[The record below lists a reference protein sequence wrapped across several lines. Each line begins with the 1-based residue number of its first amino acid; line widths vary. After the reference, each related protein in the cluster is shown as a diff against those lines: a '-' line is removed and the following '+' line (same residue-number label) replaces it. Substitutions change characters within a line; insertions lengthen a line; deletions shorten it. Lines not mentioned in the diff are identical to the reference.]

1 MSKCLYCY
9 KELEPGEVDFHKSC
23 CRKFFGTH
31 TAPSLDY
38 TRAQMDE
45 LAAQVIRSQ
54 TTLTGVQPK
63 LSLNLDKH
71 KDSQKLTIVG
81 LWGDYIFKP
90 QTERFAMLPEIEDLT
105 MHLAEIAKIKIVPH
119 TLIRMKDGS
128 IGYLTKRIDR
138 KADGE
143 KIAMEDM
150 CQLTERQTE
159 HKYRSSYEQIGKA
172 IRKYSTNAQLDM
184 VDFLELVYFSW
195 LTGNNDMHLKNFS
208 LYSPAGEPV
217 LTPAYDLLN
226 AAISNPVDDEELA
239 LNLNGK
245 KKRMK
250 DADFRNAYRTCG
262 VPEIVFDR
270 VKKKYVDLLPK
281 FEEEIHASFLSDEI
295 KTLYIEL
302 LHRRHAQS
310 SAGFLKSVRNKLT
323 LYGLETL
330 KCRRKSSI
338 GCWPLS

>member
-9 KELEPGEVDFHKSC
+9 KELGPGEVDFHKSC
-23 CRKFFGTH
+23 CRKFFGTS

-90 QTERFAMLPEIEDLT
+90 QTERFAMLPENEDLT

-208 LYSPAGEPV
+208 LYSPLGEPV

-226 AAISNPVDDEELA
+226 TVISNPADDEELA

-245 KKRMK
+245 KKRMT
-250 DADFRNAYRTCG
+250 DADFRTAYRTCG

-270 VKKKYVDLLPK
+270 VKKKYLNLLPK
-281 FEEEIHASFLSDEI
+281 FEEEIQRSFLSDEL
-295 KTLYIEL
+295 KTLYIDL
-302 LHRRHAQS
+302 LHQRLMA
-310 SAGFLKSVRNKLT
+310 
-323 LYGLETL
+323 
-330 KCRRKSSI
+330 
-338 GCWPLS
+338 

>member
-23 CRKFFGTH
+23 CRKFFGTS

-38 TRAQMDE
+38 SREEMDE
-45 LAAQVIRSQ
+45 LAAQVIKSQ

-81 LWGDYIFKP
+81 LWGGYIFKP
-90 QTERFAMLPEIEDLT
+90 QTERFAMLPENEDLT
-105 MHLAEIAKIKIVPH
+105 MHLAEIAKLKIVPH

-128 IGYLTKRIDR
+128 IGYLTRRIDR
-138 KADGE
+138 TKKGE

-172 IRKYSTNAQLDM
+172 IRKYSTYPQLDM

-217 LTPAYDLLN
+217 LTPAYDLLS
-226 AAISNPVDDEELA
+226 AAISNPADDEELA

-245 KKRMK
+245 KKHLK
-250 DADFRNAYRTCG
+250 DSDFVAAFRTCG

-270 VKKKYVDLLPK
+270 IKKKYLDLLPK
-281 FEEEIHASFLSDEI
+281 FEEEIQCSFLSEDL
-295 KTLYIEL
+295 KASYIGL
-302 LHRRHAQS
+302 LHRRT
-310 SAGFLKSVRNKLT
+310 KLS
-323 LYGLETL
+323 LLP
-330 KCRRKSSI
+330 R
-338 GCWPLS
+338 

>member
-1 MSKCLYCY
+1 MSKCLFCY
-9 KELEPGEVDFHKSC
+9 KELGPGEVDFHKSC
-23 CRKFFGTH
+23 CRKFFGTT

-45 LAAQVIRSQ
+45 LASQIIRSQ

-90 QTERFAMLPEIEDLT
+90 QTERFVMLPENEDLT
-105 MHLAEIAKIKIVPH
+105 MHLAEIAKLKIVPH

-159 HKYRSSYEQIGKA
+159 NKYKSSYEQVGKA

-208 LYSPAGEPV
+208 LYSPTGEPI

-226 AAISNPVDDEELA
+226 AVLSNPADDEELA

-250 DADFRNAYRTCG
+250 DADFKAAYRTCG

-281 FEEEIHASFLSDEI
+281 FEEEIQRSFLSDEL
-295 KTLYIEL
+295 KTAYVEL
-302 LHRRHAQS
+302 LHKR
-310 SAGFLKSVRNKLT
+310 LKV
-323 LYGLETL
+323 
-330 KCRRKSSI
+330 
-338 GCWPLS
+338 

>member
-226 AAISNPVDDEELA
+226 AAISNPVDDKELA

-310 SAGFLKSVRNKLT
+310 SAGF
-323 LYGLETL
+323 
-330 KCRRKSSI
+330 
-338 GCWPLS
+338 

>member
-1 MSKCLYCY
+1 MYCY

-23 CRKFFGTH
+23 CRKFFGTT
-31 TAPSLDY
+31 TAPALDY
-38 TRAQMDE
+38 SREEMDE
-45 LAAQVIRSQ
+45 LAAQVIKSQ

-63 LSLNLDKH
+63 LSLNLYKH

-81 LWGDYIFKP
+81 LWGGYIFKP
-90 QTERFAMLPEIEDLT
+90 QTEQFSMLPENEDLT
-105 MHLAEIAKIKIVPH
+105 MHLAEIAKLKIVPH

-138 KADGE
+138 TKKGE

-172 IRKYSTNAQLDM
+172 IRKYSAYPQLDM

-217 LTPAYDLLN
+217 LTPAYDLLSV
-226 AAISNPVDDEELA
+226 AISNPADDEELA

-245 KKRMK
+245 KKHLK
-250 DADFRNAYRTCG
+250 DSDFVAAFRTCG

-270 VKKKYVDLLPK
+270 IKKKYLDLLPK
-281 FEEEIHASFLSDEI
+281 FEEEIQRSFLSEDL
-295 KTLYIEL
+295 KAAYIEL
-302 LHRRHAQS
+302 LHKRMKA
-310 SAGFLKSVRNKLT
+310 
-323 LYGLETL
+323 
-330 KCRRKSSI
+330 
-338 GCWPLS
+338 

>member
-9 KELEPGEVDFHKSC
+9 KDLGSGEVDFHKAC
-23 CRKFFGTH
+23 CRKFFGTA

-63 LSLNLDKH
+63 LSLNLEKH
-71 KDSQKLTIVG
+71 NNSQKLTIVG
-81 LWGDYIFKP
+81 LWGGYIFKP
-90 QTERFAMLPEIEDLT
+90 QTERFAMLPENEDLT
-105 MHLAEIAKIKIVPH
+105 MHLAEIAKLKIVPH

-138 KADGE
+138 KAHGE

-172 IRKYSTNAQLDM
+172 IRKYSAHAQLDM

-217 LTPAYDLLN
+217 LAPAYDLLN
-226 AAISNPVDDEELA
+226 AVISNPADDEELA

-245 KKRMK
+245 KTRMK
-250 DADFRNAYRTCG
+250 DDDFRSAYCTCG
-262 VPEIVFDR
+262 VSEIVFDR
-270 VKKKYVDLLPK
+270 IKKKYVDLLPK
-281 FEEEIHASFLSDEI
+281 FEEEIQRSFLSDELKI
-295 KTLYIEL
+295 SYIDL
-302 LHRRHAQS
+302 LHRR
-310 SAGFLKSVRNKLT
+310 LN
-323 LYGLETL
+323 
-330 KCRRKSSI
+330 I
-338 GCWPLS
+338 

>member
-90 QTERFAMLPEIEDLT
+90 QTERFAMLPENEDLT

-226 AAISNPVDDEELA
+226 AAISNPVDDKELA

-281 FEEEIHASFLSDEI
+281 FEEEIQRSFLSDEI

-310 SAGFLKSVRNKLT
+310 SAGF
-323 LYGLETL
+323 
-330 KCRRKSSI
+330 
-338 GCWPLS
+338 

>member
-1 MSKCLYCY
+1 MYCY
-9 KELEPGEVDFHKSC
+9 KELGPGEVDFHKGC
-23 CRKFFGTH
+23 CRKFFGTAS
-31 TAPSLDY
+31 APSLDY

-45 LAAQVIRSQ
+45 LAAQVIQSQ

-90 QTERFAMLPEIEDLT
+90 QTDRFTMLPENEDLT
-105 MHLAEIAKIKIVPH
+105 MHLAEIAKLKTVSH

-138 KADGE
+138 TKNGE

-172 IRKYSTNAQLDM
+172 IRKYSAFPQLDM

-208 LYSPAGEPV
+208 LYSPTGEPV
-217 LTPAYDLLN
+217 LTPAYDLLSV
-226 AAISNPVDDEELA
+226 AIINPADDEELA
-239 LNLNGK
+239 LNLNGEK
-245 KKRMK
+245 KHLK
-250 DADFRNAYRTCG
+250 DSDFVAAFRSCG
-262 VPEIVFDR
+262 VPEIVFNR
-270 VKKKYVDLLPK
+270 IKKKYLGLFPK
-281 FEEEIHASFLSDEI
+281 FEEEIQRSFLSEDL
-295 KTLYIEL
+295 KASYIDL
-302 LHRRHAQS
+302 LHRRMKA
-310 SAGFLKSVRNKLT
+310 
-323 LYGLETL
+323 
-330 KCRRKSSI
+330 
-338 GCWPLS
+338 

>member
-1 MSKCLYCY
+1 MSNCLYCY

-23 CRKFFGTH
+23 CRKFFGTT
-31 TAPSLDY
+31 TAPTLDY
-38 TRAQMDE
+38 TREEMDS
-45 LAAQVIRSQ
+45 LAAQVIKSQ

-81 LWGDYIFKP
+81 LWGGYIFKP
-90 QTERFAMLPEIEDLT
+90 QTERFAMLPENEDLT
-105 MHLAEIAKIKIVPH
+105 MHLAEIARLKIVPH

-128 IGYLTKRIDR
+128 IGYLTRRIDR
-138 KADGE
+138 TEKGE

-172 IRKYSTNAQLDM
+172 IRKYSAYPQLDM

-217 LTPAYDLLN
+217 LTPAYDLLCT
-226 AAISNPVDDEELA
+226 AISNPADDEELA

-245 KKRMK
+245 KKHLK
-250 DADFRNAYRTCG
+250 DSDFVAAFRTCG

-270 VKKKYVDLLPK
+270 IKKKYLDILPK
-281 FEEEIHASFLSDEI
+281 FEEEIQRSFLSEDL
-295 KTLYIEL
+295 KTAYIEL
-302 LHRRHAQS
+302 LHKRFQR
-310 SAGFLKSVRNKLT
+310 
-323 LYGLETL
+323 
-330 KCRRKSSI
+330 
-338 GCWPLS
+338 

>member
-226 AAISNPVDDEELA
+226 AAINNPVDDEELA

-281 FEEEIHASFLSDEI
+281 FEEEIQRSFLSDEI

-310 SAGFLKSVRNKLT
+310 SAGF
-323 LYGLETL
+323 
-330 KCRRKSSI
+330 
-338 GCWPLS
+338 

>member
-90 QTERFAMLPEIEDLT
+90 QTERFSMLPEIEDLT

-208 LYSPAGEPV
+208 LYSPAGEPM

-226 AAISNPVDDEELA
+226 AAISNPVDDKELA

-281 FEEEIHASFLSDEI
+281 FEEEIQRSFLSDEI

-310 SAGFLKSVRNKLT
+310 SAGF
-323 LYGLETL
+323 
-330 KCRRKSSI
+330 
-338 GCWPLS
+338 

>member
-9 KELEPGEVDFHKSC
+9 KELNPGEIDFHKSC
-23 CRKFFGTH
+23 CRKFFGTS
-31 TAPSLDY
+31 TPPSLDY

-45 LAAQVIRSQ
+45 LAAQVIKSQ
-54 TTLTGVQPK
+54 TEL
-63 LSLNLDKH
+63 
-71 KDSQKLTIVG
+71 
-81 LWGDYIFKP
+81 
-90 QTERFAMLPEIEDLT
+90 FAMLPENEDLT

-208 LYSPAGEPV
+208 LYSPADEPV

-226 AAISNPVDDEELA
+226 AVLSNPDDDEELA

-250 DADFRNAYRTCG
+250 DADFKAAYRTCG

-281 FEEEIHASFLSDEI
+281 FEEEIRCSFLSDEL
-295 KTLYIEL
+295 KSSYINL
-302 LHRRHAQS
+302 IHRR
-310 SAGFLKSVRNKLT
+310 LKV
-323 LYGLETL
+323 
-330 KCRRKSSI
+330 
-338 GCWPLS
+338 

>member
-1 MSKCLYCY
+1 MSKCLFCY
-9 KELEPGEVDFHKSC
+9 KELGPGEVDFHKSC
-23 CRKFFGTH
+23 CRKFFGTT

-45 LAAQVIRSQ
+45 LASQIIRSQ

-71 KDSQKLTIVG
+71 KGFQKLTIVG

-90 QTERFAMLPEIEDLT
+90 QTERFVMLPENEDLT
-105 MHLAEIAKIKIVPH
+105 MHLAEIAKLKIVPH

-159 HKYRSSYEQIGKA
+159 NKYKSSYEQVGKA

-184 VDFLELVYFSW
+184 VDFLELVFFSW

-208 LYSPAGEPV
+208 LYSPADEPV

-226 AAISNPVDDEELA
+226 AVLSNPADDEELA

-245 KKRMK
+245 KKRIT
-250 DADFRNAYRTCG
+250 DADFKTAYRTCG

-270 VKKKYVDLLPK
+270 VKKKHVDLLPK
-281 FEEEIHASFLSDEI
+281 FEEEIQCSFLSDEL
-295 KTLYIEL
+295 KASYIDL
-302 LHRRHAQS
+302 LHRR
-310 SAGFLKSVRNKLT
+310 LKV
-323 LYGLETL
+323 
-330 KCRRKSSI
+330 
-338 GCWPLS
+338 

>member
-1 MSKCLYCY
+1 MSKCLFCY
-9 KELEPGEVDFHKSC
+9 KELGPGEVDFHKSC
-23 CRKFFGTH
+23 CRKFFGTA
-31 TAPSLDY
+31 TAPVLDY
-38 TRAQMDE
+38 TREEMDD
-45 LAAQVIRSQ
+45 LAAQVIKSQ

-81 LWGDYIFKP
+81 LWGGYIFKP
-90 QTERFAMLPEIEDLT
+90 QTDRFTMLPENEDLT
-105 MHLAEIAKIKIVPH
+105 MHLAEIAKLKTVSH

-138 KADGE
+138 AKNGE

-172 IRKYSTNAQLDM
+172 IRKYSAFPQLDM

-226 AAISNPVDDEELA
+226 VAIINPADDEELA

-245 KKRMK
+245 KKHLK
-250 DADFRNAYRTCG
+250 DSDFVAAFRSCG
-262 VPEIVFDR
+262 VPEIVFNR
-270 VKKKYVDLLPK
+270 IKKKYLGLFPK
-281 FEEEIHASFLSDEI
+281 FEEEIQRSFLSEDL
-295 KTLYIEL
+295 KASYIDL
-302 LHRRHAQS
+302 LHRRMKA
-310 SAGFLKSVRNKLT
+310 
-323 LYGLETL
+323 
-330 KCRRKSSI
+330 
-338 GCWPLS
+338 

>member
-90 QTERFAMLPEIEDLT
+90 QTERFSMLPEIEDLT

-226 AAISNPVDDEELA
+226 AAISNPVDDKELA

-310 SAGFLKSVRNKLT
+310 SAGF
-323 LYGLETL
+323 
-330 KCRRKSSI
+330 
-338 GCWPLS
+338 

>member
-90 QTERFAMLPEIEDLT
+90 QTERFAMLPENEDLT

-226 AAISNPVDDEELA
+226 AAISNPVDDKELA

-250 DADFRNAYRTCG
+250 DADFKNAYRTCG

-310 SAGFLKSVRNKLT
+310 SAGF
-323 LYGLETL
+323 
-330 KCRRKSSI
+330 
-338 GCWPLS
+338 

>member
-23 CRKFFGTH
+23 CRKFFGT
-31 TAPSLDY
+31 TTVPALDY
-38 TRAQMDE
+38 TMEEMDE
-45 LAAQVIRSQ
+45 LAAQVIKSQ

-71 KDSQKLTIVG
+71 KDSQKFTIVG
-81 LWGDYIFKP
+81 LWGGYIFKP
-90 QTERFAMLPEIEDLT
+90 QTERFAMLPENEDLT
-105 MHLAEIAKIKIVPH
+105 MHLAEIAKLKIVPH

-138 KADGE
+138 TKKGD

-172 IRKYSTNAQLDM
+172 IRKYSTYPQLDM

-217 LTPAYDLLN
+217 LTPAYDLLS
-226 AAISNPVDDEELA
+226 AAISNPADDEELA

-245 KKRMK
+245 KKHLK
-250 DADFRNAYRTCG
+250 DSDFVAAFRTCG

-270 VKKKYVDLLPK
+270 IKKKYLDLLPK
-281 FEEEIHASFLSDEI
+281 FEEEIQRSFLSEDL
-295 KTLYIEL
+295 KASYIEL
-302 LHRRHAQS
+302 LHKRMKA
-310 SAGFLKSVRNKLT
+310 
-323 LYGLETL
+323 
-330 KCRRKSSI
+330 
-338 GCWPLS
+338 

>member
-9 KELEPGEVDFHKSC
+9 KELGPGEVDFHKSC
-23 CRKFFGTH
+23 CRKFFGTA

-90 QTERFAMLPEIEDLT
+90 QTERFAMLPENEDLT
-105 MHLAEIAKIKIVPH
+105 MHLAEIAKLKIVPH

-226 AAISNPVDDEELA
+226 AVISNPADDDELA

-250 DADFRNAYRTCG
+250 DADFRSAYRTCG
-262 VPEIVFDR
+262 VPEIIFDR
-270 VKKKYVDLLPK
+270 VKKKYKDLLPK
-281 FEEEIHASFLSDEI
+281 FEEEIQRSFLSDEL
-295 KTLYIEL
+295 KTFYINL
-302 LHRRHAQS
+302 LHRRLMA
-310 SAGFLKSVRNKLT
+310 
-323 LYGLETL
+323 
-330 KCRRKSSI
+330 
-338 GCWPLS
+338 

>member
-1 MSKCLYCY
+1 MVMSKCLYCY

-23 CRKFFGTH
+23 CRKFFGTT
-31 TAPSLDY
+31 TAPALDY
-38 TRAQMDE
+38 SRKEMDE
-45 LAAQVIRSQ
+45 LAAQVIKSQ

-81 LWGDYIFKP
+81 LWGGYIFKP
-90 QTERFAMLPEIEDLT
+90 QTERFAMLPENEDLT
-105 MHLAEIAKIKIVPH
+105 MHLAEIAKLKIVPH

-138 KADGE
+138 TKKGE

-172 IRKYSTNAQLDM
+172 IRKYSAYPQLDM

-208 LYSPAGEPV
+208 LYSPAGEPI
-217 LTPAYDLLN
+217 LTPAYDLLS
-226 AAISNPVDDEELA
+226 AAISNPADDEELA

-245 KKRMK
+245 KKHLK
-250 DADFRNAYRTCG
+250 DSDFVAAFRTCG

-270 VKKKYVDLLPK
+270 IKKKYLVLLPK
-281 FEEEIHASFLSDEI
+281 FEEVIQNSFLSEEL
-295 KTLYIEL
+295 KASYIDL
-302 LHRRHAQS
+302 LHRRMKA
-310 SAGFLKSVRNKLT
+310 
-323 LYGLETL
+323 
-330 KCRRKSSI
+330 
-338 GCWPLS
+338 

>member
-1 MSKCLYCY
+1 MSNKCLYCY
-9 KELEPGEVDFHKSC
+9 KELGPGEVDFHKSC
-23 CRKFFGTH
+23 CRKFFGT
-31 TAPSLDY
+31 TTVPSLDY

-45 LAAQVIRSQ
+45 LAAQVIKSQ

-63 LSLNLDKH
+63 LSLNLDRH
-71 KDSQKLTIVG
+71 KGSQKLTIVR

-90 QTERFAMLPEIEDLT
+90 QTERFEMLPENEDLT
-105 MHLAEIAKIKIVPH
+105 MHLAEIAKLKVVPH
-119 TLIRMKDGS
+119 SLIRMKDGS
-128 IGYLTKRIDR
+128 IGYLTRRIDR
-138 KADGE
+138 KANGE

-172 IRKYSTNAQLDM
+172 IRKYSVNAQLDM

-208 LYSPAGEPV
+208 LYSPTDAPT

-226 AAISNPVDDEELA
+226 STISNPSDDEELA

-245 KKRMK
+245 KKRIK
-250 DADFRNAYRTCG
+250 DDDFKAAYQTCG

-270 VKKKYVDLLPK
+270 VKKKYVELLPK
-281 FEEEIHASFLSDEI
+281 FEEEINCSFLSDEL
-295 KTLYIEL
+295 KASYIEI
-302 LHRRHAQS
+302 LHKR
-310 SAGFLKSVRNKLT
+310 LNV
-323 LYGLETL
+323 
-330 KCRRKSSI
+330 
-338 GCWPLS
+338 

>member
-1 MSKCLYCY
+1 MSKCLFFY
-9 KELEPGEVDFHKSC
+9 KELTAAEVDFHNSC
-23 CRKFFGTH
+23 CRKFCGTP

-90 QTERFAMLPEIEDLT
+90 QTDRFAMLPENEDLT

-159 HKYRSSYEQIGKA
+159 NKYRSSYEQIGKA
-172 IRKYSTNAQLDM
+172 IRKYSTSAQLDM
-184 VDFLELVYFSW
+184 VDFLELVFFSW

-208 LYSPAGEPV
+208 LYSPADEPV

-226 AAISNPVDDEELA
+226 AVLSNPDDDEELA

-245 KKRMK
+245 KRRIK
-250 DADFRNAYRTCG
+250 DADFRAAYRTCG

-270 VKKKYVDLLPK
+270 VRKKYVNLLPK
-281 FEEEIHASFLSDEI
+281 FEEEIQCSFLSEEF
-295 KTLYIEL
+295 KASYIDL
-302 LHRRHAQS
+302 LHRR
-310 SAGFLKSVRNKLT
+310 LKV
-323 LYGLETL
+323 
-330 KCRRKSSI
+330 
-338 GCWPLS
+338 

>member
-23 CRKFFGTH
+23 CRKFFGTT
-31 TAPSLDY
+31 TAPALDY
-38 TRAQMDE
+38 TREEMDE
-45 LAAQVIRSQ
+45 LAAQVIKSQ

-81 LWGDYIFKP
+81 LWGGYIFKP
-90 QTERFAMLPEIEDLT
+90 QTERFAMLPENEDLT
-105 MHLAEIAKIKIVPH
+105 MHLAEIAKLKIVPH

-138 KADGE
+138 TKKGE
-143 KIAMEDM
+143 KIAMVDM

-172 IRKYSTNAQLDM
+172 IRKYSTYPQLDM

-208 LYSPAGEPV
+208 LYAPAGEPV
-217 LTPAYDLLN
+217 LSPAYDLLS
-226 AAISNPVDDEELA
+226 AAISNPADDEELA

-245 KKRMK
+245 KKHIK
-250 DADFRNAYRTCG
+250 DSDFIAAFKTCG

-270 VKKKYVDLLPK
+270 IKKKYIDLIPK
-281 FEEEIHASFLSDEI
+281 FEEEIQSSFLSEEL
-295 KTLYIEL
+295 KVSYI
-302 LHRRHAQS
+302 
-310 SAGFLKSVRNKLT
+310 GFLRRRTKLS
-323 LYGLETL
+323 LLP
-330 KCRRKSSI
+330 K
-338 GCWPLS
+338 

>member
-1 MSKCLYCY
+1 MSKCLFCY
-9 KELEPGEVDFHKSC
+9 KELGPEEVDFHKSC
-23 CRKFFGTH
+23 CRKFFGTA
-31 TAPSLDY
+31 TAPVLDY
-38 TRAQMDE
+38 TREEMDE
-45 LAAQVIRSQ
+45 LAAQIIKSQ

-81 LWGDYIFKP
+81 LWGGFIFKP
-90 QTERFAMLPEIEDLT
+90 QTERFAMLPENEDLT
-105 MHLAEIAKIKIVPH
+105 MHLAGIAKLKIVPH

-138 KADGE
+138 TKNGE

-159 HKYRSSYEQIGKA
+159 HKYQSSYEQIGKA
-172 IRKYSTNAQLDM
+172 IRKYSAFPQLDM

-217 LTPAYDLLN
+217 LTPAYDLLS
-226 AAISNPVDDEELA
+226 AAISNPADDEELA

-245 KKRMK
+245 KKRIQ
-250 DADFRNAYRTCG
+250 DSDFIATFKTCG
-262 VPEIVFDR
+262 VPEIVFNR
-270 VKKKYVDLLPK
+270 IKKKYLDLIPK
-281 FEEEIHASFLSDEI
+281 FEEEIHNSFLSEELKI
-295 KTLYIEL
+295 SYIDL
-302 LHRRHAQS
+302 LHRK
-310 SAGFLKSVRNKLT
+310 LKTQL
-323 LYGLETL
+323 
-330 KCRRKSSI
+330 
-338 GCWPLS
+338 

>member
-1 MSKCLYCY
+1 MYCY
-9 KELEPGEVDFHKSC
+9 KELEPGEVDFHKFC
-23 CRKFFGTH
+23 CRKFFGTT
-31 TAPSLDY
+31 TAPTLDY
-38 TRAQMDE
+38 TREEMDE
-45 LAAQVIRSQ
+45 LAAQVIKSQ

-71 KDSQKLTIVG
+71 RDSQKFTIVG
-81 LWGDYIFKP
+81 LWGGYIFKP
-90 QTERFAMLPEIEDLT
+90 QTERFAMLPENEDLT
-105 MHLAEIAKIKIVPH
+105 MHLAEIAKLKIVPH

-138 KADGE
+138 TKKGE

-172 IRKYSTNAQLDM
+172 IRKYSAYPQLDM

-217 LTPAYDLLN
+217 LTPAYDLLS
-226 AAISNPVDDEELA
+226 AAISNSADDEELA

-245 KKRMK
+245 KKHLK
-250 DADFRNAYRTCG
+250 DSDFVAAFRTCG

-270 VKKKYVDLLPK
+270 IKKKYLDLLPK
-281 FEEEIHASFLSDEI
+281 FEEEIQCSFLSEVL
-295 KTLYIEL
+295 KASYIEF
-302 LHRRHAQS
+302 LHRRMKA
-310 SAGFLKSVRNKLT
+310 
-323 LYGLETL
+323 
-330 KCRRKSSI
+330 
-338 GCWPLS
+338 

>member
-81 LWGDYIFKP
+81 LW
-90 QTERFAMLPEIEDLT
+90 QTERFAMLPENEDLT

-208 LYSPAGEPV
+208 LYSPLGEPV

-226 AAISNPVDDEELA
+226 TVISNPADDEELA

-245 KKRMK
+245 KKRMT
-250 DADFRNAYRTCG
+250 DADFRTAYRTCG

-270 VKKKYVDLLPK
+270 VKKKYKDLRPK
-281 FEEEIHASFLSDEI
+281 FEEEIQRSFLSDEL
-295 KTLYIEL
+295 KTFYIDL
-302 LHRRHAQS
+302 LHRRLMA
-310 SAGFLKSVRNKLT
+310 
-323 LYGLETL
+323 
-330 KCRRKSSI
+330 
-338 GCWPLS
+338 

>member
-9 KELEPGEVDFHKSC
+9 KELGPGEVDFHKSC
-23 CRKFFGTH
+23 CRKFFGTS

-90 QTERFAMLPEIEDLT
+90 QTERFAMLPENEDLT

-208 LYSPAGEPV
+208 LYSPAGEPM

-226 AAISNPVDDEELA
+226 TVISNPADDEELA

-250 DADFRNAYRTCG
+250 DADFRSAYRTCG

-270 VKKKYVDLLPK
+270 VKKKYKDLLPK
-281 FEEEIHASFLSDEI
+281 FEEEIQCSFLSDEL
-295 KTLYIEL
+295 KTFYIDL
-302 LHRRHAQS
+302 LRRRLMA
-310 SAGFLKSVRNKLT
+310 
-323 LYGLETL
+323 
-330 KCRRKSSI
+330 
-338 GCWPLS
+338 